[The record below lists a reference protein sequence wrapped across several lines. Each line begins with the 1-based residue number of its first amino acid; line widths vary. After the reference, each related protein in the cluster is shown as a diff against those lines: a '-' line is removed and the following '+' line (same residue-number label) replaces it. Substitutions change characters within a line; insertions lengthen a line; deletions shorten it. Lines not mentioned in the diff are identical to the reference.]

1 MKNLYLVTMK
11 STDGSTFAIN
21 DINEISKHFKN
32 IYIIP
37 LLKDLIFK
45 KKPIYRDNVKII
57 RNVPKK
63 INFYEFIHLF
73 KKFFQIIFLILFSK
87 DKILDKIK
95 SLVLLPKCLTISNYI
110 NRTQPDNVHLF
121 WGHFP
126 SLVILGLKKNISS
139 KISIF
144 MGAYD
149 LRKKLLITKLAAQR
163 SDFIFTHVK
172 ENINNIRDFISKKK
186 NIDCIY
192 RGVNFNEFEKIDLLN
207 KKKFSFCTIGLLE
220 KHKRIDQV
228 INVFYEIKKKYIH
241 STLTIIGTGS
251 LAKKLKEKVSKLK
264 LNESIKFTGWLSR
277 KEVVEIFSETQ
288 FYLHFS
294 KVEAL
299 SNSIKEAMYT
309 KCFCLSSETFGI
321 QELLEDKK
329 TGFIID
335 PNNIPQILNTIE
347 FCLDS
352 QDKDLNEL
360 LINAQSHIINN
371 FDLQKNI
378 KSFCKKIL

>member
-1 MKNLYLVTMK
+1 MKNLYLVTMR

-21 DINEISKHFKN
+21 DINEISKYFKN

-37 LLKDLIFK
+37 LLKDLIIK
-45 KKPIYRDNVKII
+45 KEPIYRDNVKII
-57 RNVPKK
+57 RSIPKK
-63 INFYEFIHLF
+63 INFYECIHII
-73 KKFFQIIFLILFSK
+73 KKFFQITLIVLFSK

-95 SLVLLPKCLTISNYI
+95 LLVLLPKSLTISNYI

-149 LRKKLLITKLAAQR
+149 LRKKLLVSKLAAQR
-163 SDFIFTHVK
+163 SDFIFTHVR
-172 ENINNIRDFISKKK
+172 ENINIIKNFTSREK

-192 RGVNFNEFEKIDLLN
+192 RGVNLNEFEKLDSYN

-228 INVFYEIKKKYIH
+228 INVFYEIKKKYIN
-241 STLTIIGTGS
+241 STLIIIGTGS
-251 LAKKLKEKVSKLK
+251 LEKKLKEKVSQLK

-277 KEVVEIFSETQ
+277 KKVAEIFSETQ

-294 KVEAL
+294 NVEAL
-299 SNSIKEAMYT
+299 PNSIKEAMYT

-335 PNNIPQILNTIE
+335 PNNIKQILNTIE

-352 QDKDLNEL
+352 QDKNLNEL
-360 LINAQSHIINN
+360 LINARSHIINN
-371 FDLQKNI
+371 FNLHKNI
-378 KSFCKKIL
+378 KLFCKKIL

>member
-1 MKNLYLVTMK
+1 MKDLYLVTMK

-21 DINEISKHFKN
+21 DINEISKYFKN

-45 KKPIYRDNVKII
+45 KKPIYKNNVTII
-57 RNVPKK
+57 RNIPKN
-63 INFYEFIHLF
+63 INFSDSIHIL
-73 KKFFQIIFLILFSK
+73 KKFFQLIFVILFSK

-95 SLVLLPKCLTISNYI
+95 QIILLPKSLLISNYI
-110 NRTQPDNVHLF
+110 NRNQPDNVHLF

-126 SLVILGLKKNISS
+126 SLVVLGLKKNITS

-149 LRKKLLITKLAAQR
+149 LRKKLLVTKLAAQR

-172 ENINNIRDFISKKK
+172 KNINLIKNFTLKENNI
-186 NIDCIY
+186 NCIY
-192 RGVNFNEFEKIDLLN
+192 RGVNFNEFKGIELSN

-220 KHKRIDQV
+220 KHKKIDQI
-228 INVFYEIKKKYIH
+228 INVFYEIKKKYKN

-251 LAKKLKEKVSKLK
+251 LEKNLKKKVDQLK
-264 LNESIKFTGWLSR
+264 LNDSIRFTGWISR
-277 KEVVEIFSETQ
+277 EEVAAIFLKTQ

-294 KVEAL
+294 NVEAL

-309 KCFCLSSETFGI
+309 KCFCLSSKTFGLE
-321 QELLEDKK
+321 ELLKDKK
-329 TGFIID
+329 TGFVID
-335 PNNIPQILNTIE
+335 PNDISQILNIIE
-347 FCLDS
+347 FCFHSDN
-352 QDKDLNEL
+352 KDLNEL
-360 LINAQSHIINN
+360 LNNAQSHIINN
-371 FDLQKNI
+371 FDLQKSI
-378 KSFCKKIL
+378 KLFCNTIT